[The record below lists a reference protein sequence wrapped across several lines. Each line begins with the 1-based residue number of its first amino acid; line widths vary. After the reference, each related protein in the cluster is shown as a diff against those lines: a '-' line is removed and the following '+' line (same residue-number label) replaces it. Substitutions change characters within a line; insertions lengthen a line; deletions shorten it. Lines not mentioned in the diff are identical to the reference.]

1 MKGRMNN
8 QILSKG
14 EFNMM
19 TITNRKY
26 NTAEPVRGLF
36 NAVMND
42 VANCCQTPSKGR
54 LNLDIVETE
63 QAYEL
68 RASLPGFHKNQ
79 VKIDLEN
86 NVLTL
91 EANRTPATELDA
103 ETSQCCQGGGTE
115 ETVLRSERFAGDLGR
130 TVRLPDNIDETGLTA
145 TLELGVLNIVL
156 PKVAVPKSRRIDI
169 T

>member
-1 MKGRMNN
+1 
-8 QILSKG
+8 
-14 EFNMM
+14 MM

-26 NTAEPVRGLF
+26 NTAEPVRGLL
-36 NAVMND
+36 NSVMND
-42 VANCCQTPSKGR
+42 VANCCQTPAKGR

-63 QAYEL
+63 QAYEI
-68 RASLPGFHKNQ
+68 RASLPGFHKDQ

-91 EANRTPATELDA
+91 EANRARNTEVETDTA
-103 ETSQCCQGGGTE
+103 ECCGGEGTGTGE
-115 ETVLRSERFAGDLGR
+115 AMLRSERFSGDLGR
-130 TVRLPDNIDETGLTA
+130 TVRLPDNIDDTGLSA

-156 PKVAVPKSRRIDI
+156 PKVAIPQAQRIDI